1 VTRRAATRLVALVAL
16 AGLVL
21 TSCALLG
28 GGGDTRTYHAMFD
41 RAVQLFPG
49 GAVRVMG
56 VDIGII
62 SDVQNAEDGVR
73 VTFLVED
80 PEFLLPADVEAALVP
95 VSLLGERYVQLF
107 PAYESGPELEDG
119 ATIPISRTA
128 VPSEPDELLRS
139 LQDYLG
145 ALDPAAVE
153 EFVTNA
159 ATALRG
165 YGDELN
171 GLIGNATGVMS
182 TLAKKR
188 DDLATIIVEF
198 DKLTRALSTRKEGLA
213 RLINSYNDVAHIL
226 TDNRESLEGTIDGLT
241 EMSTELASLLI
252 AHRDPLH
259 RDIESVTRTGRTLRK
274 NIESLARTGR
284 WAKRLFD
291 GASRGIDFGADWLRL
306 NNQGAELEQLIIARL
321 EARLIE
327 LCTDLGIPDCGSARY
342 WEERV
347 PSMFCFEPACRQ
359 GAEAP
364 EEQLSEAIAGVPE
377 LVEAIIEQAAGIACE
392 GTVSP
397 EACAVRRMVIVECL
411 RADDARACLR
421 SHHLP
426 VRCLDARRPARCLE
440 RRLDRE
446 LEEAVGGLIDGAL
459 GLGGRR

>member
-1 VTRRAATRLVALVAL
+1 MRRRAVTRLVALVAL

-21 TSCALLG
+21 TSCGLF

-62 SDVQNAEDGVR
+62 SDVQNVADGVR
-73 VTFLVED
+73 VTFLVDD
-80 PEFLLPADVEAALVP
+80 PELRLPAEVEAALVP
-95 VSLLGERYVQLF
+95 ISLLGERYVQLF
-107 PAYESGPELEDG
+107 PAYEGGPELEDG
-119 ATIPISRTA
+119 ATIPASRTA

-241 EMSTELASLLI
+241 QMSTELASLLI

-259 RDIESVTRTGRTLRK
+259 RDIESFTRTGRTLRK
-274 NIESLARTGR
+274 NIESLARTGH

-306 NNQGAELEQLIIARL
+306 NNQGAELEALILARL

-347 PSMFCFEPACRQ
+347 PSMFCFEAACRQ
-359 GAEAP
+359 EAAAP
-364 EEQLSEAIAGVPE
+364 EEQLSDAIAGVPE
-377 LVEAIIEQAAGIACE
+377 LVEALIEQAAGIACE
-392 GTVSP
+392 GTISP
-397 EACAVRRMVIVECL
+397 EACAERRMVVVECL

-421 SHHLP
+421 RHHLP

-440 RRLDRE
+440 RRLDQE

-459 GLGGRR
+459 GLGGRQ